1 MRPAASQFLLCEPPD
16 NGIELHIWFKSGQ
29 TYSVKKSRGDYTIH
43 NHPMSALKTS
53 DRCPSLWPDNSINYA
68 LIVAELTQAALYR
81 CNRCNVVSIPR
92 LVVRVT
98 ARITPL
104 VRIRVV
110 PVGGR
115 RPG

>member
-1 MRPAASQFLLCEPPD
+1 MIPAASQFLFCEPPD
-16 NGIELHIWFKSGQ
+16 NGIELDIRFKSGQ

-53 DRCPSLWPDNSINYA
+53 DRCLSLWPDNSINYA

-98 ARITPL
+98 ARITPI